1 MEVRLAVQAAE
12 EVVKMAGVGGM
23 GAEWAVAVR
32 AVAERAVAK
41 VGAKVEAGKEVAR
54 AVAMAAVR
62 AAEREVER
70 VVVVRA
76 AAVRAAA
83 RAEAMVVAV
92 TGAAVRAV
100 EREVARVVEACE
112 HTQESRTG
120 TFRRAHMVKYKRRG
134 GCALGSCKR

>member
-23 GAEWAVAVR
+23 GAEWAV
-32 AVAERAVAK
+32 
-41 VGAKVEAGKEVAR
+41 
-54 AVAMAAVR
+54 
-62 AAEREVER
+62 
-70 VVVVRA
+70 
-76 AAVRAAA
+76 
-83 RAEAMVVAV
+83 
-92 TGAAVRAV
+92 AVRAV